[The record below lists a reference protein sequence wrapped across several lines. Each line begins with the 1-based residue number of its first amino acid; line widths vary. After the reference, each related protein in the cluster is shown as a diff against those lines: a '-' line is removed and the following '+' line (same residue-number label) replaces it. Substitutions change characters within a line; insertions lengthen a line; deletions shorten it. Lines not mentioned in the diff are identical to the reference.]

1 MLKKYKKT
9 LIVTTILLLLPMLVG
24 LLLWNRLPEQ
34 VPMHWNFEG
43 EVDDWGSRAMLVFFL
58 PLFMIAIQW
67 ICILAT
73 AADPKNKQQADKPIR
88 LVLWLVPVISLITHG
103 ATYAAALGLTVE
115 IQQMMIPVLGI
126 VFILIGNYLP
136 KCRRNYTIGIKI
148 PWTLNDDE
156 NWVKTHRLA
165 GIIWSIGGALILLTV
180 FLPTKLAFVVFM
192 TIVMAMILAPIG
204 YSYLH
209 YRRHGAAGGSISAEE
224 ETAE

>member
-9 LIVTTILLLLPMLVG
+9 LILTTILLLLPMVVG

-34 VPMHWNFEG
+34 VPIHWNIEG
-43 EVDDWGSRAMLVFFL
+43 EVDGWGSRAMLVFFL

-67 ICILAT
+67 ICIFAT

-115 IQQMMIPVLGI
+115 IQQMMLPMLGI

-148 PWTLNDDE
+148 PWTLHDDE
-156 NWVKTHRLA
+156 NWTKTHRLA
-165 GIIWSIGGALILLTV
+165 GILWTVGGVLILPTA
-180 FLPTKLAFVVFM
+180 FLPTKYSFVVFM
-192 TIVMAMILAPIG
+192 VIVLTMTLIPMV
-204 YSYLH
+204 YSYLF
-209 YRRHGAAGGSISAEE
+209 YRKNGAKED
-224 ETAE
+224 ETDA

>member
-9 LIVTTILLLLPMLVG
+9 LIVTTILLLLPMLAG

-43 EVDDWGSRAMLVFFL
+43 EVDGWGSRAMLVFFL

-88 LVLWLVPVISLITHG
+88 LVLWLVPVISLVTHG

-115 IQQMMIPVLGI
+115 IQQMLIPVLGI

-148 PWTLNDDE
+148 PWTLHDDE
-156 NWVKTHRLA
+156 NWTKTHRLA
-165 GIIWSIGGALILLTV
+165 GILWTVGGVLILPTA
-180 FLPTKLAFVVFM
+180 FLPTKYSFVVFM
-192 TIVMAMILAPIG
+192 VIVLTMTLVPTV
-204 YSYLH
+204 YSYLL
-209 YRRHGAAGGSISAEE
+209 YRKNGEKAEE
-224 ETAE
+224 TDA

>member
-9 LIVTTILLLLPMLVG
+9 LILTTILLLLPMLAG

-115 IQQMMIPVLGI
+115 IQQLMLPMLGI

-148 PWTLNDDE
+148 PWTLHDDE
-156 NWVKTHRLA
+156 NWTKTHRLA
-165 GIIWSIGGALILLTV
+165 GILWTVGGVLILPTA
-180 FLPTKLAFVVFM
+180 FLPAKLSFVVFM
-192 TIVMAMILAPIG
+192 VIVLTMTLIPTV
-204 YSYLH
+204 YSYLL
-209 YRRHGAAGGSISAEE
+209 YRKNGEKAEE
-224 ETAE
+224 TDA

>member
-9 LIVTTILLLLPMLVG
+9 LILTTILLLLPMVVG

-34 VPMHWNFEG
+34 VPIHWNIEG
-43 EVDDWGSRAMLVFFL
+43 EVDGWGSRAMLVFFL

-67 ICILAT
+67 ICIFAT

-115 IQQMMIPVLGI
+115 MQHLMLPMLGI

-148 PWTLNDDE
+148 PWTLHDDE
-156 NWVKTHRLA
+156 NWTKTHRLA
-165 GIIWSIGGALILLTV
+165 GILWTVGGVLILPTV
-180 FLPTKLAFVVFM
+180 FLPTKYSFVVFM
-192 TIVMAMILAPIG
+192 AIVLTMTLIPMV
-204 YSYLH
+204 YSYLL
-209 YRRHGAAGGSISAEE
+209 YRKNGEKAEE
-224 ETAE
+224 TDA